1 MINFLSKI
9 FLIVFFLIISARAEI
24 IKTIEING
32 NKRISNESII
42 IFSELK
48 TNVEFSK
55 SDLDAAI
62 KNLYK
67 TNFFSNID
75 LSFDNQILKINVQEN
90 PIIDNFEITG
100 IKKQSLVEFIKDK
113 IQLAEMKSFDE
124 EILTGDLN
132 LINNI
137 LKSSGYYFAEI
148 TSSKSL
154 NKKLNS
160 VDLKINIELG
170 EKAKIKKIIFLGEKV
185 FKSKRLKEVITSEEH
200 KFWKFI
206 SSNVY
211 INREIINLDKRLLTN
226 YFKDN
231 GYYNV
236 KVENSFVEFDKN
248 SNFNLIFN
256 ITPGKK
262 YFFNNF
268 DLIIPSNYDPK
279 TFDTIRE
286 KFAKLKG
293 ENYSLSKINDLL
305 KDVDRIALTKQ
316 FEFINASITEKIDN
330 DKINFKINIS
340 ESEKLYVEKINIS
353 GNFST
358 LEEVIRNNLI
368 VDEGDPLNEILFNK
382 SINNIKSLGIFKKVN
397 TEIRDGSNNSLKIID
412 IDIEERPSGEISLSA
427 GFGTNGEIIGAGIRE
442 KNFLG
447 KGINL
452 DTNLEITP
460 ESIRGRFVYAKPN
473 FNNTDNTLF
482 TSLKSSTNDLLTD
495 SGYKTSELGFSLG
508 TKFEQFQNIFLSPE
522 IDFLVEDLET
532 SNKASSVL
540 KKQEGSYTDLYFNYT
555 INQDL
560 RDRKFGTESGYQTY
574 FSQEIPVISDN
585 SEFANSF
592 EISKFKKLSTKS
604 NSIGKI
610 SFYAK
615 TITGLSDDVRISKR
629 LNIPTKKLRGFQKG
643 RVGPVDNNDY
653 IGGNHVSSLNLSAT
667 LPNVFEGLDNLDIGV
682 FFDAANIWGVDYNS
696 SLDDK
701 SKIRSSS
708 GVAFNLMTPI
718 GPLSFSFANALTKA
732 SSDQTETFR
741 FSLGTQFWWDLLLKK

>member
-1 MINFLSKI
+1 MMNFLSKLI
-9 FLIVFFLIISARAEI
+9 LIVFFSIFSAQAEI
-24 IKTIEING
+24 LKKIEING
-32 NKRISNESII
+32 NQRISDESII
-42 IFSELK
+42 VFSDLK
-48 TNVEFSK
+48 TNENVSK
-55 SDLDAAI
+55 SNLDTAL

-67 TNFFSNID
+67 TNFFSNIT
-75 LSFDNQILKINVQEN
+75 FFFENQILVINVEEN
-90 PIIDNFEITG
+90 PIIDNFQITG
-100 IKKQSLVEFIKDK
+100 IKKQSLVEFIKGK

-124 EILTGDLN
+124 EILTADLN

-137 LKSSGYYFAEI
+137 LKSSGYYFADI
-148 TSSKSL
+148 TSSKNL
-154 NKKLNS
+154 NKELNS
-160 VDLKINIELG
+160 VNLKINIELG
-170 EKAKIKKIIFLGEKV
+170 EKAKIKKIILLGEKV
-185 FKSKRLKEVITSEEH
+185 FKDKRLKEVITSEEH

-211 INREIINLDKRLLTN
+211 INKELINLDMRLLTN

-256 ITPGKK
+256 ISSGKK

-268 DLIIPSNYDPK
+268 KLNIPQNYDLK
-279 TFDTIRE
+279 TFDPIRK
-286 KFAKLKG
+286 KFSKLKG
-293 ENYSLSKINDLL
+293 ETYSLSEINNLLNKID
-305 KDVDRIALTKQ
+305 KIALTKQ
-316 FEFINASITEKIDN
+316 YEFINASLVEKINN
-330 DKINFKINIS
+330 DMIDFEINIS

-353 GNFST
+353 GNYST

-382 SINNIKSLGIFKKVN
+382 SINNLKSLGIFKKVK
-397 TEIRDGSNNSLKIID
+397 TEIKKGSEDSLKVID
-412 IDIEERPSGEISLSA
+412 INIEERPSGEISLSA
-427 GFGTNGEIIGAGIRE
+427 GFGTSGEIIGAGIKE

-452 DTNLEITP
+452 DTNFEITP
-460 ESIRGRFVYAKPN
+460 ESIKGKFVYAKPN

-482 TSLKSSTNDLLTD
+482 TSLKSSTTDLLTD

-540 KKQEGSYTDLYFNYT
+540 QEQEGSYTDLYFNYT

-560 RDRKFGTESGYQTY
+560 RDRKFRAQSGYQTF
-574 FSQEIPVISDN
+574 FSQEVPLISDN
-585 SEFANSF
+585 SEFSNAF
-592 EISKFKKLSTKS
+592 EISKYKKLSTKS
-604 NSIGKI
+604 ETVGKI
-610 SFYAK
+610 SFFAK

-629 LNIPTKKLRGFQKG
+629 LNIPSSKLRGFEKG
-643 RVGPVDNNDY
+643 RVGPIDNNDY
-653 IGGNHVSSLNLSAT
+653 VGGNHVSALNLSAT
-667 LPNVFEGLDNLDIGV
+667 LPNILEGLDNLDVGI
-682 FFDAANIWGVDYNS
+682 FFDAANIWGIDYNS

-701 SKIRSSS
+701 STIRTST
-708 GVAFNLMTPI
+708 GIAFNLMTPL

-732 SSDQTETFR
+732 SSDKTETFR
-741 FSLGTQFWWDLLLKK
+741 FRLGTQF

>member
-9 FLIVFFLIISARAEI
+9 FLIVFFLITSARAEI
-24 IKTIEING
+24 ITTIEING

-330 DKINFKINIS
+330 EKINFKINIS

-653 IGGNHVSSLNLSAT
+653 VGGNHVSSLNLSAT

-701 SKIRSSS
+701 SKIRSST

-741 FSLGTQFWWDLLLKK
+741 FSLGTQF